1 MCASCALL
9 HGDTRLSV
17 VIFFVFLFGLFL
29 IIIIILLKLVWFFL
43 PRAIQNVLRAQKKV
57 FGWTGIDIDA
67 SGYVSVPILL
77 VEYCSIY

>member
-57 FGWTGIDIDA
+57 FGWTGIDDRCIRICICPNTI
-67 SGYVSVPILL
+67 GRIL
-77 VEYCSIY
+77 